1 MRMIYTCTMNPA
13 IDLFSEFASFD
24 PFVVNRSIFEEYQPN
39 GKAINISFML
49 KKLGISNMA
58 TGFLGGFTGDFIENE
73 LEAAGIETAFIKVDG
88 ITRINTFIRADSL
101 EYKAVN
107 RGPVISQQAQELL
120 LEQVRNLKNGDWLFV
135 SGSLPR
141 GIDDQIHIEIA
152 KIAHQQGV
160 KLVLDISSPVLLD
173 CLAYEPYL
181 IKPNDEEIANWFH
194 LSDHTDQ
201 SELQTAAEQLLER
214 GAQRVLLSCG
224 SRGALY
230 CDRKQ
235 ELAVNAPSGK
245 IVNTACAGDTML
257 AAFAGRLMLG
267 DSEEEAL
274 VFATA
279 AGSSTAFT
287 SGLSDLSDVP
297 GLAGQIQLTRKWGV
311 KHDV

>member
-13 IDLFSEFASFD
+13 IDLFSEFTSFD

-49 KKLGISNMA
+49 KKLGISNLA
-58 TGFLGGFTGDFIENE
+58 TGFLGGFTGDFIEQE
-73 LEAAGIETAFIKVDG
+73 LEASGIETAFIKVDG
-88 ITRINTFIRADSL
+88 ITRINTFIRENSM

-120 LEQVRNLKNGDWLFV
+120 IEQIRNLKSGDWLFV
-135 SGSLPR
+135 SGSIPQ

-152 KIAHQQGV
+152 KIAHQLGV

-181 IKPNDEEIANWFH
+181 IKPNDEEIANWFNIP
-194 LSDHTDQ
+194 DHTDRA
-201 SELQTAAEQLLER
+201 ELQKAAEQLLER

-224 SRGALY
+224 AQGALY
-230 CDRKQ
+230 CDSTQ

-257 AAFAGRLMLG
+257 AAFAGRLILG

-274 VFATA
+274 VYATA

-287 SGLSDLSDVP
+287 SGLSDLSDIP
-297 GLAGQIQLTRKWGV
+297 DLAGQIQIKRKWGV
-311 KHDV
+311 KNDV

>member
-1 MRMIYTCTMNPA
+1 MIYTCTMNPA
-13 IDLFSEFASFD
+13 IDLFSEFTSFD

-58 TGFLGGFTGDFIENE
+58 TGFLGGFTGDFIEQE
-73 LEAAGIETAFIKVDG
+73 LEASGIETAFIKVDG
-88 ITRINTFIRADSL
+88 ITRINTFIRENSM

-120 LEQVRNLKNGDWLFV
+120 IEQIRNLKSGDWLFV
-135 SGSLPR
+135 SGSLPQ

-152 KIAHQQGV
+152 KIAHQLGV
-160 KLVLDISSPVLLD
+160 KLVLDISSSVLLD

-181 IKPNDEEIANWFH
+181 IKPNDEEIANWFNIP
-194 LSDHTDQ
+194 DHTDRA
-201 SELQTAAEQLLER
+201 ELQKAAEQLLER

-224 SRGALY
+224 AQGALY
-230 CDRKQ
+230 CDSTQ

-274 VFATA
+274 VYATA

-287 SGLSDLSDVP
+287 SGLSDLSDIP
-297 GLAGQIQLTRKWGV
+297 DLAGQIQIKRKWGV
-311 KHDV
+311 KNDV

>member
-1 MRMIYTCTMNPA
+1 MIYTCTMNPA
-13 IDLFSEFASFD
+13 IDLFSEFTSFD

-58 TGFLGGFTGDFIENE
+58 TGFLGGFTGDFIKKE
-73 LEAAGIETAFIKVDG
+73 LEAAGIETAFIKVNG

-107 RGPVISQQAQELL
+107 RGPVISQQAQALL

-141 GIDDQIHIEIA
+141 GVDDQIHIEIA
-152 KIAHQQGV
+152 EIAHQQGV

-181 IKPNDEEIANWFH
+181 IKPNDEEIANWFN

-201 SELQTAAEQLLER
+201 SELQTAAERLLER

-274 VFATA
+274 VYATA

-287 SGLSDLSDVP
+287 SGLSDLSDIP
-297 GLAGQIQLTRKWGV
+297 YLAGQIQLKRKWGV

>member
-13 IDLFSEFASFD
+13 IDLFSEFTSFD

-58 TGFLGGFTGDFIENE
+58 TGFLGGFTGDFIEQE
-73 LEAAGIETAFIKVDG
+73 LEASGIETAFIKVDG
-88 ITRINTFIRADSL
+88 ITRINTFIRENSM

-107 RGPVISQQAQELL
+107 RGPVVSQQAQELL
-120 LEQVRNLKNGDWLFV
+120 IEQIRNLKSGDWLFV
-135 SGSLPR
+135 SGSLPQ

-152 KIAHQQGV
+152 KIAHQLGV

-181 IKPNDEEIANWFH
+181 IKPNDEEIANWFNIP
-194 LSDHTDQ
+194 DHTDRA
-201 SELQTAAEQLLER
+201 ELQKAAEQLLER

-224 SRGALY
+224 AQGAVY
-230 CDRKQ
+230 CDSTQ

-274 VFATA
+274 VYATA

-287 SGLSDLSDVP
+287 SGLSDLSDIP
-297 GLAGQIQLTRKWGV
+297 YLAGQIQIKRKWGV
-311 KHDV
+311 KNDV

>member
-13 IDLFSEFASFD
+13 IDLFSEFTSFD

-49 KKLGISNMA
+49 KKLGIPNMA
-58 TGFLGGFTGDFIENE
+58 TGFLGGFTGDFIEKE
-73 LEAAGIETAFIKVDG
+73 LEAAGIETAFINVDG
-88 ITRINTFIRADSL
+88 ITRINTFVRADSM

-107 RGPVISQQAQELL
+107 RGPVISKQAQEQLL
-120 LEQVRNLKNGDWLFV
+120 DKLRKLKNGDWLFV

-141 GIDDQIHIEIA
+141 GIDDHIHVDIA
-152 KIAHQQGV
+152 RIAQQQGV

-181 IKPNDEEIANWFH
+181 VKPNDEEIANWFN
-194 LSDHTDQ
+194 LSDHTNRT
-201 SELQTAAEQLLER
+201 ELQKAAEQLLER

-224 SRGALY
+224 AQGALY
-230 CDRKQ
+230 CDSTQ

-267 DSEEEAL
+267 DSEEDAL
-274 VFATA
+274 VYAAA

-287 SGLSDLSDVP
+287 SGLSDLSDIP
-297 GLAGQIQLTRKWGV
+297 YLAGQIQLKRKWGV